1 MTVAGV
7 VGQVGAW
14 HGPAE
19 SMEIVLIVLT
29 KSGNRSFCFGPLFR
43 KRACRVEIHVVSC
56 PGLLRRPSA
65 SSSAIHRHLKSSR

>member
-19 SMEIVLIVLT
+19 SMEIVLT

-43 KRACRVEIHVVSC
+43 ERERACRVEIHVVSC

-65 SSSAIHRHLKSSR
+65 SSSAICRHLKSSR